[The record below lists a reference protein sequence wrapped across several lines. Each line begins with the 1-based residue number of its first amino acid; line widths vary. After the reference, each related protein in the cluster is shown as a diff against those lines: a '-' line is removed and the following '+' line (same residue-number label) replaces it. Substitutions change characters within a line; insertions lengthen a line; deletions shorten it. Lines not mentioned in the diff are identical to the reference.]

1 MRILWISVLIVVL
14 DQATKIAVV
23 RTMHRG
29 ESIPVVGDWLQ
40 FTFTENPGMAFGM
53 QLFTR
58 ESMAVLAIVVTVLL
72 FWYLFTVRG
81 GYTPYLASLALVFG
95 GAVGN
100 VIDRTFYGLILGYG
114 DFLQGKVV
122 DFIHVDAWRGYL
134 PEALPLVGGAYLPLF
149 PIWNVADM
157 SIVVGVVGLLVFQ
170 RRFHELA
177 FEEPKRDRKR
187 LRELEKEREEAQ
199 NAPGGGAEPVSGPA
213 SEPGTTATQAS
224 PASDDVPPRAP
235 SAENTGPAAAEAAA
249 ESEGNGT
256 PGEAFAPPEES
267 AASAESS
274 EPSADD
280 KAAGNDRS
288 PSAEDSPSAEEEE
301 RA

>member
-1 MRILWISVLIVVL
+1 MRILWISVLIVLL
-14 DQATKIAVV
+14 DQATKVAVV

-29 ESIPVVGDWLQ
+29 ESIPVVGDWLR
-40 FTFTENPGMAFGM
+40 FTFTENPGMAFGL

-81 GYTPYLASLALVFG
+81 GYAPYLASLALVFG

-199 NAPGGGAEPVSGPA
+199 NVPGGAAESGAA
-213 SEPGTTATQAS
+213 ATQAS

-249 ESEGNGT
+249 DSESNGT
-256 PGEAFAPPEES
+256 PGEAFAPPEENV
-267 AASAESS
+267 ASAESS
-274 EPSADD
+274 EPSADG
-280 KAAGNDRS
+280 KEAGNDRS
-288 PSAEDSPSAEEEE
+288 SSAEEEE
-301 RA
+301 ERA